1 MDEFIFNE
9 SFDKTFVQMNDL
21 GNSNEH
27 YVSSHKFNLFQ
38 QFFIIGLEPKL
49 IYNINKIDLKSLPSK
64 FLEPSVISKYPNIAL
79 PYLCIPDKIVS
90 SHCFPKGFV
99 DIITKEENGL
109 KMKDGNFIFSLD
121 NPGYEEKDNSLRTKK
136 LYYTCYYFY
145 ESIEDYNIFIKL
157 RETSKNENNLFNQNY
172 FIKKIICIS
181 SIFPFIVFN

>member
-64 FLEPSVISKYPNIAL
+64 FLEPSVISKYPNIA
-79 PYLCIPDKIVS
+79 
-90 SHCFPKGFV
+90 
-99 DIITKEENGL
+99 
-109 KMKDGNFIFSLD
+109 
-121 NPGYEEKDNSLRTKK
+121 
-136 LYYTCYYFY
+136 
-145 ESIEDYNIFIKL
+145 
-157 RETSKNENNLFNQNY
+157 
-172 FIKKIICIS
+172 
-181 SIFPFIVFN
+181 